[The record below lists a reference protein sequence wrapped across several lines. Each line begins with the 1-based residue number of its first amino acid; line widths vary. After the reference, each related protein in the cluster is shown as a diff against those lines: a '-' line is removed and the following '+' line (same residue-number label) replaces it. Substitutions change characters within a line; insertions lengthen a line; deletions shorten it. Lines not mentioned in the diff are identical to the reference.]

1 MPRSLGSF
9 AQGANRA
16 PGRVA
21 DARARG
27 LLRAGA
33 WTARGI
39 RTPSRN
45 ALLADAIDPAAL
57 GRAYG
62 FERAMDNLGA
72 VIGPLLA
79 LVLVAAIGI
88 RPAILVSVVP
98 GLLAA
103 LAIVYAIR
111 HLGRQEPRASR
122 CRSRKAISG

>member
-1 MPRSLGSF
+1 
-9 AQGANRA
+9 
-16 PGRVA
+16 
-21 DARARG
+21 
-27 LLRAGA
+27 
-33 WTARGI
+33 
-39 RTPSRN
+39 
-45 ALLADAIDPAAL
+45 
-57 GRAYG
+57 
-62 FERAMDNLGA
+62 MDNLGA